1 MGVIGCIFGYMLC
14 MMFDITSIII
24 TSDLLKRI
32 ARIDEFKGA
41 WRSLGT
47 LAPDRLSALRRIAT
61 IESIASS
68 TRIEGSK
75 LSDREVESLLTQL
88 QVTSFATRDEQEVA
102 GYAAVMELV
111 FSSWQ
116 HIPFTENHIK
126 QLHRDLLKYSE
137 KDLRH
142 RAKYKIT
149 PNSVAAFDSQGKQIG
164 IIFETVSPFDTPQRM
179 AELMEWITAER
190 TADKVHPLI
199 IIAIWNVIFLEIH
212 PFQDGNGRLSRILTT
227 LLMLQSGY
235 GFVPYSSLESVIEQ
249 NKDAYYLALRR
260 TQSTIRQPSPD
271 WQPWIDFF
279 VQSVTTQVRNLEA
292 KLEVERI
299 VLAELPALSLTII
312 DFARNHGRVTMAQA
326 IRLTGASRNTLKMH
340 FRSLQAK
347 GTLVQRGRA
356 RGTWYELGETTLS
369 TAALSKTTLSK

>member
-1 MGVIGCIFGYMLC
+1 
-14 MMFDITSIII
+14 MFDITSIVI
-24 TSDLLKRI
+24 TSDQLKRI

-137 KDLRH
+137 KDSRH

-235 GFVPYSSLESVIEQ
+235 AFVPYSSLESVIEQ

-279 VQSVTTQVRNLEA
+279 VQSVTTQVGNLEA

-369 TAALSKTTLSK
+369 TTALSKTTLSK